1 MKRLLVLFIVVIVV
15 IGSIAIRYK
24 YNNSKYSD
32 VSYAARHYITTGV
45 FNSYKLYK
53 INDMKVS
60 FSDGNMAVMTISGLL
75 DKTPHNIVKYE
86 VILEK
91 KANGVWKVSKVYR

>member
-1 MKRLLVLFIVVIVV
+1 MKKILALFIVVVVV
-15 IGSIAIRYK
+15 IGAMMIRYK

-32 VSYAARHYITTGV
+32 VTYAARHYITTGV
-45 FNSYKLYK
+45 FNNHKLYK

-75 DKTPHNIVKYE
+75 DKAPHNIVKYE

-91 KANGVWKVSKVYR
+91 KANGVWKVTKVYS

>member
-1 MKRLLVLFIVVIVV
+1 MKRLLALFIVVIIV
-15 IGSIAIRYK
+15 IGAVVIRYK
-24 YNNSKYSD
+24 YNINKNKD
-32 VSYAARHYITTGV
+32 INFAARQYITTGV
-45 FNSYKLYK
+45 LNSRKLYQ

-75 DKTPHNIVKYE
+75 DRSPHDNVKYE

-91 KANGVWKVSKVYR
+91 KANGTWKVIKVYP

>member
-1 MKRLLVLFIVVIVV
+1 MKRLLALFIVIIIV
-15 IGSIAIRYK
+15 IGTIVIRYK
-24 YNNSKYSD
+24 YNMSRNSD
-32 VSYAARHYITTGV
+32 VTYAARQYITTGI
-45 FNSYKLYK
+45 FNSRKLYR

-75 DKTPHNIVKYE
+75 DKTPHDVVKYE

-91 KANGVWKVSKVYR
+91 KTNGTWKVSKVYP

>member
-1 MKRLLVLFIVVIVV
+1 MKRLLVLFIIVVIVLGAIV
-15 IGSIAIRYK
+15 IRYK
-24 YNNSKYSD
+24 YNNNKYSD
-32 VSYAARHYITTGV
+32 VTYAARHYITTGV
-45 FNSYKLYK
+45 FNNYRLYK

-75 DKTPHNIVKYE
+75 DKAPHNMVKYE

-91 KANGVWKVSKVYR
+91 KTNGVWKVSKVYR